1 MTPDQKEMLNTELAK
16 FGASLTDGGLFQ
28 KGNRVISSVQVKIEK
43 NRLRF
48 ENRMN
53 GDLLSSG
60 PVTARTI
67 SSFVKKFWYWEKI

>member
-1 MTPDQKEMLNTELAK
+1 MTPEQRTMLNDKLAE
-16 FGASLTDGGLFQ
+16 FGASLTDEGLFQ
-28 KGNRVISSVQVKIEK
+28 KGNRVIPTVQVKIKK

-48 ENRMN
+48 ENRIN